1 MGSRVYRVGSHSLVP
16 GLIPALAD
24 GLIQGGTMQQDELAG
39 VEAPGPEGPGT
50 ITVLVA
56 DDQAIIRRGLRDL
69 LGDSPDIEVVAE
81 ASTGCEAISLAHARR
96 PDVVLMDLRMPKG
109 NGLEATRQILAGSNR
124 SRVLILTTF
133 ERDEYL
139 FVAMDLGASG
149 FVNKDLDLDD
159 LSEAIRTVAQGGCWL
174 KPRLA
179 ARLAAEFANR
189 RPVSA
194 PRAGADPELLTMRER
209 QVAALISDG
218 LSNQQI
224 AHRLHLEVTTVKA
237 HIGSIFNRLDMNNR
251 VQIAIWAHDRQLVF
265 SVEDGR

>member
-1 MGSRVYRVGSHSLVP
+1 
-16 GLIPALAD
+16 
-24 GLIQGGTMQQDELAG
+24 MQQDESAG
-39 VEAPGPEGPGT
+39 IDAPDPEDPGT
-50 ITVLVA
+50 VTVLIA
-56 DDQAIIRRGLRDL
+56 DDQAIIRRGLRDF
-69 LGDSPDIEVVAE
+69 LGESPDIEVVAE
-81 ASTGCEAISLAHARR
+81 ASTGYEAVSLAHAWR
-96 PDVVLMDLRMPKG
+96 PDVILMDLRMPKG
-109 NGLEATRQILAGSNR
+109 NGLEATRQILAESDR
-124 SRVLILTTF
+124 SKILILTTF

-149 FVNKDLDLDD
+149 FANKDLDLDD
-159 LSEAIRTVAQGGCWL
+159 LSEAIRTVARGGCWL

-189 RPVSA
+189 KPV
-194 PRAGADPELLTMRER
+194 PVPTAGAAPELLTVRER

-224 AHRLHLEVTTVKA
+224 ARRLHLEVTTVKA

-265 SVEDGR
+265 SAEDE